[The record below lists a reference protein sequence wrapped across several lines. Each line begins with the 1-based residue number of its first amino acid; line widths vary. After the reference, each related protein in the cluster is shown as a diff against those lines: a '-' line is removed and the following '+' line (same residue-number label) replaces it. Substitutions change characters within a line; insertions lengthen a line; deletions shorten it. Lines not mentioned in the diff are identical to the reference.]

1 MRVDVGKLGMEVLLS
16 QPAPPP
22 QCVSS
27 SRSSPA
33 IGAWSDEP
41 GVSRAENQSTE
52 REMMFPLQV
61 SMDVFC
67 LSAAQAR
74 IRSVFFLPSRASSL
88 TSEEGRQRKYY
99 LCVEMNI
106 LSSILFACL
115 FLCLS
120 EFVFFCLVCS
130 ISKQV
135 RETREFPLNDGS
147 DWDANVMRELL

>member
-33 IGAWSDEP
+33 IGVWSDEP

-74 IRSVFFLPSRASSL
+74 IKSVFFLPSRASSL
-88 TSEEGRQRKYY
+88 TSEVDRETITYVSRLISCLVYY
-99 LCVEMNI
+99 LLVYSCVCLNSFFSV
-106 LSSILFACL
+106 LSAVFQSRYEKRGN
-115 FLCLS
+115 FL
-120 EFVFFCLVCS
+120 
-130 ISKQV
+130 
-135 RETREFPLNDGS
+135 
-147 DWDANVMRELL
+147 